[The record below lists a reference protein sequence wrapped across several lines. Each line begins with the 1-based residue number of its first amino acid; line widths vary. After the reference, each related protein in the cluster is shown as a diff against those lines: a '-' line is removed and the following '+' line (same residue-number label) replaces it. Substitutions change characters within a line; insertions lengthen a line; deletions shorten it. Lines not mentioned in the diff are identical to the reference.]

1 MSRNGTGTYN
11 LPAGNPVVTGT
22 VIASTWANSTLTDI
36 ASALTGSVAADGQ
49 TPMVGD
55 LDMNNNKI
63 TNLEA
68 GTVAGNA
75 IEYDQFVAATTTNV
89 NITGGTIN
97 GTTIGE
103 TTRSS
108 GKFTTLAA
116 NGATT
121 LTSTL
126 AVTGV
131 ATFAADSQ
139 FNGTGALKVPV
150 GTTGQ
155 QPTPA
160 TGMLRFNTSST
171 KFEGYNGTAWGSIA
185 APAGS
190 NTQIQYN
197 DSGLFGAS
205 SALTFDGTVLTVP
218 KITFAASNTPSL
230 TNYQGGAITSGTSVA
245 STSGTSIDFTGIPS
259 WVKRITVMFNGVS
272 TNGSSNLQIQL
283 GTSSGVETSG
293 YNGTAGVV
301 RGGYV
306 GAAGAINA
314 TSGFILEYNVVSTA
328 AYLRSGHVS
337 LTAISS
343 NTWVGSGVIGTSSE
357 GNINLLSGN
366 KTTTSTLDRI
376 RITTVNGTDTFDAGS
391 INILYE

>member
-55 LDMNNNKI
+55 LDMNTNKI
-63 TNLEA
+63 VNLEP

-75 IEYDQFVAATTTNV
+75 IEYDQFVAASSTNV
-89 NITGGTIN
+89 NIVGGTIN

-108 GKFTTLAA
+108 GKFTTLDA
-116 NGATT
+116 N
-121 LTSTL
+121 STL
-126 AVTGV
+126 NVTGV
-131 ATFAADSQ
+131 ATFAANSQ
-139 FNGTGALKVPV
+139 FNGTGALKIPV

-160 TGMLRFNTSST
+160 TGMLRFNTTST

-197 DSGLFGAS
+197 DSGVFGAS
-205 SALTFDGTVLTVP
+205 SALTFNGTVLTVP
-218 KITFAASNTPSL
+218 KITFASSNTPSL
-230 TNYQGGAITSGTSVA
+230 TNYQGGAITSGTAVA
-245 STSGTSIDFTGIPS
+245 STSGTSIDFTSIPA
-259 WVKRITVMFNGVS
+259 WVKRITMILNGVS
-272 TNGSSNLQIQL
+272 TSGISNIIVQFGSGSFD
-283 GTSSGVETSG
+283 TSG
-293 YNGTAGVV
+293 YLGTGTRLSGGVSTSV
-301 RGGYV
+301 AFTTGV
-306 GAAGAINA
+306 GIPSDTASATNVGTFTFQ
-314 TSGFILEYNVVSTA
+314 TSGSDVWSVTGNV
-328 AYLRSGHVS
+328 GG
-337 LTAISS
+337 S
-343 NTWVGSGVIGTSSE
+343 NTATYLTGGGKTISG
-357 GNINLLSGN
+357 
-366 KTTTSTLDRI
+366 TLDRV
-376 RITTVNGTDTFDAGS
+376 RITTVNGTDTFDAGT